1 MPSQLSSVPP
11 ISCNSTTD
19 GPCPASSKWMLM
31 PLASIQGTVV
41 LPPLCRA
48 KRNERWQTST
58 RAGEG
63 TAPEEMMPPP
73 RRIDFPS
80 PLTPP
85 FYREAV
91 YAAGRGPAI
100 GKYPDWT
107 PELALDV
114 MDAHGIEV

>member
-31 PLASIQGTVV
+31 PLASIRGCAF
-41 LPPLCRA
+41 PRF
-48 KRNERWQTST
+48 W
-58 RAGEG
+58 AGEWG
-63 TAPEEMMPPP
+63 RGRLKNQTGGGGGGARGGMRASP
-73 RRIDFPS
+73 RRFAFPS
-80 PLTPP
+80 PPIPP

-91 YAAGRGPAI
+91 YAAGRGPAL

-114 MDAHGIEV
+114 MD

>member
-31 PLASIQGTVV
+31 PLASIQATVV
-41 LPPLCRA
+41 LPCLC
-48 KRNERWQTST
+48 
-58 RAGEG
+58 GEG
-63 TAPEEMMPPP
+63 RQGRLKNSTWGGGGSVSEAMMAPP
-73 RRIDFPS
+73 RRIDVPFP
-80 PLTPP
+80 LIPP

-91 YAAGRGPAI
+91 YAAGRGPAL

-107 PELALDV
+107 PELAL
-114 MDAHGIEV
+114 